1 MTTFAYPVT
10 QRGGDTN
17 EASFNTRMQTVLRM
31 DTTVGFAQ
39 TSTAGAANSITP
51 ASFVVPA
58 GSRID
63 DVRIDVLTAWAG
75 SAALSG
81 TTANVYLGSSLIA
94 SGMSLETAGRV
105 APTFTAA
112 QVSVMASAVTADT
125 TISFVV
131 SVSGSVVPNA
141 GVAGVHIF
149 LV

>member
-17 EASFNTRMQTVLRM
+17 EASFNTRLQTLLRM
-31 DTTVGFAQ
+31 DTTIGFAQ
-39 TSTAGAANSITP
+39 TSVSGAANTITP
-51 ASFVVPA
+51 SNFVVPA
-58 GSRID
+58 GARID
-63 DVRIDVLTAWAG
+63 NVRIDVLTAWAG

-94 SGMSLETAGRV
+94 SGMSLETAGRI

-112 QVSVMASAVTADT
+112 QLSVMASALVADT
-125 TISFVV
+125 TVSFIV